1 VAEGI
6 DRDPATVRE
15 VVLRMYDGDSGCH
28 ADVTH
33 RFLADLV
40 TIEERLKEE

>member
-1 VAEGI
+1 MAEGI

-15 VVLRMYDGDSGCH
+15 VVLRMYDGDSDSH